1 MSARTRALFFCFSL
15 LTHAC
20 AGSEEPGAP
29 IWSRLGANASGD
41 GIAFAPDGD
50 VILVGHLSDPTDLG
64 AGLVL
69 DDWAMFVA
77 RDSPEGEL
85 RWAKT
90 FEGSV
95 FPYGVVVDAD
105 DDIFV
110 AGSFRDEV
118 DFGGDEL
125 DSGIYD
131 RTSRSQSFIVSFD
144 GDGEHRWSAGY
155 GDGDSDTFADIVL
168 LADGGI
174 AVAGYA
180 NGDIDFGGG
189 ELEGTGSFGSNAIV
203 AAFDADGTHRW
214 GHLFGTEG
222 DLEFDQATGLAAT
235 PDGGV
240 VVVGNVEGGVDFGGG
255 VLGEAGDDVVHEF
268 VASFGPDGSH
278 RSSRLV
284 DDAGLGPMELQD
296 VAVSPDGETV
306 YVTGSLKSSGEPTP
320 FVAGFDLAGTM
331 LWGHEGT
338 GPGYGNELVAD
349 ARGVAIAGRAD
360 SPLSFAG
367 AEIRG
372 TGKTFFVLALDEA
385 GAVQWANGMDATDDD
400 AVVREPL
407 IATHRSRL
415 GFICTL
421 NGGVTTFEG
430 EPVDLEEEG
439 FIAHVFAR

>member
-144 GDGEHRWSAGY
+144 GLSLHR
-155 GDGDSDTFADIVL
+155 
-168 LADGGI
+168 
-174 AVAGYA
+174 AV
-180 NGDIDFGGG
+180 
-189 ELEGTGSFGSNAIV
+189 V
-203 AAFDADGTHRW
+203 AR
-214 GHLFGTEG
+214 
-222 DLEFDQATGLAAT
+222 
-235 PDGGV
+235 
-240 VVVGNVEGGVDFGGG
+240 
-255 VLGEAGDDVVHEF
+255 
-268 VASFGPDGSH
+268 
-278 RSSRLV
+278 
-284 DDAGLGPMELQD
+284 DAGWRLW
-296 VAVSPDGETV
+296 VRCIETDRQV
-306 YVTGSLKSSGEPTP
+306 QLTSSIIACYGTVFRTP
-320 FVAGFDLAGTM
+320 
-331 LWGHEGT
+331 
-338 GPGYGNELVAD
+338 
-349 ARGVAIAGRAD
+349 
-360 SPLSFAG
+360 S
-367 AEIRG
+367 
-372 TGKTFFVLALDEA
+372 
-385 GAVQWANGMDATDDD
+385 
-400 AVVREPL
+400 
-407 IATHRSRL
+407 
-415 GFICTL
+415 
-421 NGGVTTFEG
+421 
-430 EPVDLEEEG
+430 
-439 FIAHVFAR
+439 